1 MEFQAPGNRLL
12 YVRLFAILFASAPKQ
27 AFESV
32 RLCARLLPI
41 ENKGFFF
48 AALHTFRFFYA

>member
-1 MEFQAPGNRLL
+1 M
-12 YVRLFAILFASAPKQ
+12 RLFAILFASAPKQ